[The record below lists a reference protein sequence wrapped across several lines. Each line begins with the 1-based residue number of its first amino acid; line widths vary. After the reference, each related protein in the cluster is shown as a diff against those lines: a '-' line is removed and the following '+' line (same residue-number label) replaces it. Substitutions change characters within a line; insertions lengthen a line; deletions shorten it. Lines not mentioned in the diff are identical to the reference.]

1 MTATLQREQYRR
13 RIAFA
18 SSVSSPGASA
28 SPSFGASFSVVLE
41 MGDKEGSEGAFTV
54 SVEPLVDGA
63 ISEVGFSDEGS
74 PDVVSE
80 LEGREHDDNRTA
92 VSLETGS
99 QVLIFES
106 GASRANSFFACF
118 VPV

>member
-41 MGDKEGSEGAFTV
+41 MGDKEVSEGAFTV

-74 PDVVSE
+74 KTKGGKVR
-80 LEGREHDDNRTA
+80 LYFN
-92 VSLETGS
+92 
-99 QVLIFES
+99 I
-106 GASRANSFFACF
+106 
-118 VPV
+118 